1 MVQQI
6 FFMELKFILES
17 LLIASPKPLS
27 VTELRDTLTKAADE
41 EGAPEHVKACRKLPP
56 EKIEETLA
64 ELAKEHEVA
73 GRSFTLACVAG
84 SWQFVTK
91 PDFGPWLRAFVGV
104 KSRPPKLSQP
114 ALESLAVIAYRQPV
128 TRAEIEQIRG
138 VAVDA
143 VVVTLKERG
152 LICEAGRAEVIG
164 RPMQYA
170 TTPAFL
176 EYFGLRGLEDL
187 PAADELRRIPVQRPE
202 QLVTAEAGLA
212 TPPPAQ
218 LSLEPAEAPAAGAP
232 AEAAPPVAEPA
243 VEPPAAAEAEPPA
256 N

>member
-6 FFMELKFILES
+6 LFMELKFILES

-27 VTELRDTLTKAADE
+27 VNELRDILTRAADE
-41 EGAPEHVKACRKLPP
+41 EGASEPVRAGRRLPP
-56 EKIEETLA
+56 EKLEEALA
-64 ELAKEHEVA
+64 ELAREHEAA
-73 GRSFTLACVAG
+73 GRSFKLACVAG
-84 SWQFVTK
+84 AWQFVTK
-91 PDFGPWLRAFVGV
+91 PDFGPWLRAFVGA

-143 VVVTLKERG
+143 VVLTLKERG

-170 TTPAFL
+170 TTDAFL
-176 EYFGLRGLEDL
+176 EYFGLNSLADL
-187 PAADELRRIPVQRPE
+187 PAADELRRIPVVRPE
-202 QLVTAEAGLA
+202 LLVTAEVPAPAGPTEQLTLEQAEASVGPSGAA
-212 TPPPAQ
+212 TGHPPPEGSETTA
-218 LSLEPAEAPAAGAP
+218 
-232 AEAAPPVAEPA
+232 
-243 VEPPAAAEAEPPA
+243 
-256 N
+256 

>member
-1 MVQQI
+1 MVQQL

-27 VTELRDTLTKAADE
+27 VNELRDILTRAADE
-41 EGAPEHVKACRKLPP
+41 EGASEHVRAGRKLPP
-56 EKIEETLA
+56 EKLEEALTALA
-64 ELAKEHEVA
+64 QEHESA
-73 GRSFTLACVAG
+73 GRSFRLACVAG
-84 SWQFVTK
+84 AWQFVTK
-91 PDFGPWLRAFVGV
+91 PDYGPWLRAFVGA

-143 VVVTLKERG
+143 VVLTLKERG

-176 EYFGLRGLEDL
+176 EYFGLKSLDDL
-187 PAADELRRIPVQRPE
+187 PAADELRRITVERPE
-202 QLVTAEAGLA
+202 QLATAEA
-212 TPPPAQ
+212 PPAAAGTDQ
-218 LSLEPAEAPAAGAP
+218 LLLEPAGAPTVEP
-232 AEAAPPVAEPA
+232 AEAAPAET
-243 VEPPAAAEAEPPA
+243 PPAEAAPQ
-256 N
+256 

>member
-1 MVQQI
+1 
-6 FFMELKFILES
+6 MELKFILES

-27 VTELRDTLTKAADE
+27 VPELRDILTRAADE
-41 EGAPEHVKACRKLPP
+41 EGAPEPVRACRKLPP
-56 EKIEETLA
+56 EKLEAALNDLA
-64 ELAKEHEVA
+64 QEHAAA
-73 GRSFTLACVAG
+73 GRSYTLACVAG
-84 SWQFVTK
+84 AWQFVTR
-91 PDFGPWLRAFVGV
+91 PEFGPWLRAFVGV

-170 TTPAFL
+170 TTDAFL
-176 EYFGLRGLEDL
+176 EYFGLRSLDDL
-187 PAADELRRIPVQRPE
+187 PASDELRRIPVQRPE
-202 QLVTAEAGLA
+202 SLPTTEAGA
-212 TPPPAQ
+212 PTPEQ
-218 LSLEPAEAPAAGAP
+218 MTLEQAEQAPAPAADAASPAP
-232 AEAAPPVAEPA
+232 
-243 VEPPAAAEAEPPA
+243 AEPPA
-256 N
+256 SPEPPPAGA

>member
-1 MVQQI
+1 MVQQL

-27 VTELRDTLTKAADE
+27 VAELRDTLTKAADE

-56 EKIEETLA
+56 EKLEETLTG
-64 ELAKEHEVA
+64 LAAEHEAA
-73 GRSFTLACVAG
+73 GRSYTLACVAG

-91 PDFGPWLRAFVGV
+91 PEFGPWLRAFVGV

-114 ALESLAVIAYRQPV
+114 ALETLAVIAYRQPA
-128 TRAEIEQIRG
+128 TRSEVEQVRG

-143 VVVTLKERG
+143 VVLTLKERG

-176 EYFGLRGLEDL
+176 EYFGLKSLADL

-202 QLVTAEAGLA
+202 QLVTAEDGLA
-212 TPPPAQ
+212 TAPPAQ
-218 LSLEPAEAPAAGAP
+218 LTLEE
-232 AEAAPPVAEPA
+232 AEAAPATPTAEAAPEPTA
-243 VEPPAAAEAEPPA
+243 PDSTPPAA
-256 N
+256 